1 MKPEETVLKFIALR
15 ARGLSFERIHQE
27 LNVGHGTLIAWS
39 RKYLHQIQNLQQ
51 VETEAL
57 REQYGLTRR
66 VSAQQLSTDI
76 QRVREELAKRDLSAL
91 STGRLLNLASL
102 PRAEANHLDGPVRFS
117 QPVQDSDP
125 IPDETLPVVTWEI

>member
-15 ARGLSFERIHQE
+15 ARALSFERIHQE
-27 LNVGHGTLIAWS
+27 LNVGHGTLIEWS
-39 RKYLHQIQNLQQ
+39 RKYLHQIRNLQQ

-57 REQYGLTRR
+57 REKYGLTRR
-66 VSAQQLSTDI
+66 ASAQQLSSDI
-76 QRVREELAKRDLSAL
+76 ERVRQELAKRDLSPL
-91 STGRLLNLASL
+91 SVSRRLNLASL
-102 PRAEANHLDGPVRFS
+102 LRAEANRLDGPVHFS